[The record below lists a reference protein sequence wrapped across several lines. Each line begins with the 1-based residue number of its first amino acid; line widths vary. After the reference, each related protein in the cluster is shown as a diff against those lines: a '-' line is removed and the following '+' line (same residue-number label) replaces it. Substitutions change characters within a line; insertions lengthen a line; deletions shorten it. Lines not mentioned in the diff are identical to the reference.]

1 MILIC
6 TALRCEA
13 QAIIESFKLTRGGD
27 LFAGEQMLLYICGV
41 KFGAKFEVG
50 AAGGIEFERGL
61 SANTESA
68 SGAEIEFQSEPGAEF
83 IRRADTDAEFGRE
96 LRENRHGANVKF
108 KHSLDAGALC
118 GGSAETGSAQNATEN
133 FEILNFNSAQNSERF
148 DEILLSRCVDF
159 ALNIGICGCED
170 TSVQIGE
177 AFYFDGT
184 AAQEFYGED
193 GSKFYR
199 SQVREHS
206 EQALKFQNVCER
218 EFCGASSDGKL
229 RANLICVS
237 EPKILNAAE
246 QTSEANIAKIKACGE
261 INAQAPTQGA
271 NGAANTKNFMRDATR
286 VAIQSLTQVEAQN
299 LASVKPSQIAV
310 GGRSAA
316 TNTAV
321 RATQNTPYTAK
332 YATRGRTNRCIR
344 LYDMESALFVNACE
358 RAGVPWAMMKIVSDH
373 LRGERL
379 CKSFVYGLVKARLPQ
394 IRTAIKGKI

>member
-13 QAIIESFKLTRGGD
+13 QAIIESFKLTRSGN
-27 LFAGEQMLLYICGV
+27 LLAGEQILLYICGV
-41 KFGAKFEVG
+41 RFGAKFKAG
-50 AAGGIEFERGL
+50 AASGVEFERGL

-68 SGAEIEFQSEPGAEF
+68 SGAEF

-96 LRENRHGANVKF
+96 LCKDRRGADVKF
-108 KHSLDAGALC
+108 KHSSDAGALC
-118 GGSAETGSAQNATEN
+118 GGDVETGSEQNATEN
-133 FEILNFNSAQNSERF
+133 FKILDLGSARNSERF
-148 DEILLSRCVDF
+148 GEILLSRHVDF

-184 AAQEFYGED
+184 AAQEFCGED
-193 GSKFYR
+193 GSKFYS

-206 EQALKFQNVCER
+206 AQAPKFQNVREQKFHDMGSL
-218 EFCGASSDGKL
+218 EFCGASLDGKL

-246 QTSEANIAKIKACGE
+246 QTYGVNVAAIEACGE
-261 INAQAPTQGA
+261 INAQTPTQGA
-271 NGAANTKNFMRDATR
+271 NGAANTKNFTRDAVQATT
-286 VAIQSLTQVEAQN
+286 QSLTQAAAQN
-299 LASVKPSQIAV
+299 LASLKPSQIAV
-310 GGRSAA
+310 GGHSVA
-316 TNTAV
+316 TNTTT
-321 RATQNTPYTAK
+321 RAIQNTPCTAQD
-332 YATRGRTNRCIR
+332 ATCGRANRCIR
-344 LYDMESALFVNACE
+344 LYDMESVFFVNACE

-379 CKSFVYGLVKARLPQ
+379 CKRFVYELVKARLPQ
-394 IRTAIKGKI
+394 IHAAIKGKI